1 METTFKNHM
10 TRFLAKEAESL
21 TGNDPVKKI
30 LVLAAVGLA
39 SFITCF
45 AAGYYRKIYGHLL
58 LNPIIHALWKQLHN
72 PIRTPPRNRTA

>member
-30 LVLAAVGLA
+30 LVLAA

-45 AAGYYRKIYGHLL
+45 AAGYYIGKYMAIFY
-58 LNPIIHALWKQLHN
+58 
-72 PIRTPPRNRTA
+72 

>member
-10 TRFLAKEAESL
+10 TRFESL

-45 AAGYYRKIYGHLL
+45 AAGYYIGKYMAIFFY
-58 LNPIIHALWKQLHN
+58 
-72 PIRTPPRNRTA
+72 

>member
-1 METTFKNHM
+1 METTFKNRM

-39 SFITCF
+39 SFIVCF
-45 AAGYYRKIYGHLL
+45 AANYYIGKYMAIFY
-58 LNPIIHALWKQLHN
+58 
-72 PIRTPPRNRTA
+72 

>member
-10 TRFLAKEAESL
+10 TRF
-21 TGNDPVKKI
+21 VKKI

-45 AAGYYRKIYGHLL
+45 AAGYYIGKYMAIFY
-58 LNPIIHALWKQLHN
+58 
-72 PIRTPPRNRTA
+72 

>member
-10 TRFLAKEAESL
+10 TRF
-21 TGNDPVKKI
+21 DPVKKI

-45 AAGYYRKIYGHLL
+45 AAGYYIGKYMAIFY
-58 LNPIIHALWKQLHN
+58 
-72 PIRTPPRNRTA
+72 

>member
-30 LVLAAVGLA
+30 LVQAAVGQAL
-39 SFITCF
+39 FITCF
-45 AAGYYRKIYGHLL
+45 PDGYYIGK
-58 LNPIIHALWKQLHN
+58 
-72 PIRTPPRNRTA
+72 

>member
-1 METTFKNHM
+1 MKTTFKNHM
-10 TRFLAKEAESL
+10 TGFLAKEAESL

-45 AAGYYRKIYGHLL
+45 AAGYYIGNIWPSL
-58 LNPIIHALWKQLHN
+58 LNHIIHALWKQQYN

>member
-39 SFITCF
+39 SFIVCF
-45 AAGYYRKIYGHLL
+45 ATGYYIGKYMAIYRKIYGYLL

-72 PIRTPPRNRTA
+72 PI